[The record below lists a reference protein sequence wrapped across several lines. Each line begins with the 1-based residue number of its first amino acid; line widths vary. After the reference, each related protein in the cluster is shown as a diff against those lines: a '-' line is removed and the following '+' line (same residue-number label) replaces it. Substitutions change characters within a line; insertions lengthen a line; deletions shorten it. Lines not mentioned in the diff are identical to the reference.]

1 MNKIVYI
8 ALGSVLLAS
17 CKVGKDYERPSVE
30 TPKQF
35 YNETASDTIVNDLV
49 QLGYAEFFKN
59 EELTDLIKVA
69 LERNVDLQ
77 LAVKNIEQTR
87 LLYTQSKMALLP
99 ELTMNVAANRTESS
113 KNSYLAAN
121 DANRTNNDFNANLN
135 LSWELDIWGKIRR
148 EKEAALATLMQTEE
162 VKRAI
167 ENRLVAEVATSY
179 INLLMLDEQ
188 LKIAQEGIV
197 LRENTYSLTKKMF
210 EVGNETII
218 AMQQAEAQWLESK
231 ELIPQIEQEIALQE
245 SGLNLLLNNYP
256 QAISRSVTLSDLNFI
271 TDLNTGV
278 PVDFLSNRPDVQV
291 AEYALKAANA
301 KVGAAQGQMYPSI
314 VISAQGGFNSFEAS
328 NWFNA
333 PASLFGMVA
342 GGLTQPLF
350 NQKKLKTA
358 YEMAVVEREKAG
370 IEFKNKVIAGF
381 TDVHNALVKIDKIS
395 QKEEVMKKRVDILN
409 TSLTNTKF
417 MFEMDK
423 ASYLEVVNAQGLALQ
438 SSLSFVELKRDY
450 LASLVDLYRALGGH

>member
-8 ALGSVLLAS
+8 ALGSVLFAS
-17 CKVGKDYERPSVE
+17 CKVGKNYERPSVE

-35 YNETASDTIVNDLV
+35 YNEAASDTIVNDLA
-49 QLGYAEFFKN
+49 QLGYVEFFKN
-59 EELTDLIKVA
+59 EELTKLIDLAI
-69 LERNVDLQ
+69 ERNADLQ

-87 LLYTQSKMALLP
+87 LLYTQSRMALLP

-121 DANRTNNDFNANLN
+121 DAGRINNDFNANLN

-438 SSLSFVELKRDY
+438 SSLNFAELKRDY

>member
-8 ALGSVLLAS
+8 ALGSVLFAS
-17 CKVGKDYERPSVE
+17 CKVGKNYERPSVE

-35 YNETASDTIVNDLV
+35 YNEAASDTIVNDLA
-49 QLGYAEFFKN
+49 QLGYVEFFKN
-59 EELTDLIKVA
+59 EELTKLIDLAI
-69 LERNVDLQ
+69 ERNADLQ

-87 LLYTQSKMALLP
+87 LLYTQSRMALLP

-121 DANRTNNDFNANLN
+121 DAGRINDDFNANLN

-438 SSLSFVELKRDY
+438 SSLNFAELKRDY

>member
-1 MNKIVYI
+1 MRKVVYI
-8 ALGSVLLAS
+8 VIGSMLFTA
-17 CKVGKDYERPSVE
+17 CKVGENYERPSVE

-35 YNETASDTIVNDLV
+35 YSETASDTIANDLA
-49 QLGYAEFFKN
+49 QLGYEQFFRN
-59 EELTDLIKVA
+59 EELTGLITTA
-69 LERNVDLQ
+69 LERNTDLQ
-77 LAVKNIEQTR
+77 LAIKNIEQTK
-87 LLYTQSKMALLP
+87 LLFTQSKMALLP
-99 ELTMNVAANRTESS
+99 QLSMNVGANRTESS

-121 DANRTNNDFNANLN
+121 DAGRINDDFNARLD
-135 LSWELDIWGKIRR
+135 LSWEADIWGKIRR

-162 VKRAI
+162 VKRAVQ
-167 ENRLVAEVATSY
+167 NRLIAEVATSY

-188 LKIAQEGIV
+188 LKIAKEGIV

-210 EVGNETII
+210 EVGNETIV
-218 AMQQAEAQWLESK
+218 AVQQAEAQWLESK
-231 ELIPQIEQEIALQE
+231 ELLPQIEQEIALQE
-245 SGLNLLLNNYP
+245 SGLNLLLNKYP
-256 QAISRSVTLSDLNFI
+256 QAISRSVTIGDLNFI

-278 PVDFLSNRPDVQV
+278 PADFLSNRPDVQI

-301 KVGAAQGQMYPSI
+301 KAGAAQGQMYPSL
-314 VISAQGGFNSFEAS
+314 VISAQGGFNAFEAS
-328 NWFNA
+328 NWFSA

-350 NQKKLKTA
+350 NQKKLRTA
-358 YEMAVVEREKAG
+358 YEIAVIERDKAG
-370 IEFKNKVIAGF
+370 IDFKNKVVVGF

-395 QKEEVMKKRVDILN
+395 QKEEVMQKRVDILN
-409 TSLTNTKF
+409 TSLSSTKF

-438 SSLSFVELKRDY
+438 GNLNFAELKRDY

>member
-8 ALGSVLLAS
+8 ALGSVLFAS
-17 CKVGKDYERPSVE
+17 CKVGKNYERPSVE

-35 YNETASDTIVNDLV
+35 YNEAASDTIVNDLA
-49 QLGYAEFFKN
+49 QLGYVEFFKN
-59 EELTDLIKVA
+59 EELTKLIDLAI
-69 LERNVDLQ
+69 ERNADLQ

-87 LLYTQSKMALLP
+87 LLYTQSRMALLP

-121 DANRTNNDFNANLN
+121 DAGRVNNDFNANLN

-438 SSLSFVELKRDY
+438 SSLNFAELKRDY

>member
-8 ALGSVLLAS
+8 ALGSVLFAS
-17 CKVGKDYERPSVE
+17 CKVGKNYERPSVE

-35 YNETASDTIVNDLV
+35 YNEAASDTIVNDLA
-49 QLGYAEFFKN
+49 QLGYVEFFKN
-59 EELTDLIKVA
+59 EELTKLIDLAI
-69 LERNVDLQ
+69 ERNADLQ

-87 LLYTQSKMALLP
+87 LLYTQSRMALLP

-121 DANRTNNDFNANLN
+121 DAGRINNDFNANLN

-301 KVGAAQGQMYPSI
+301 KVGAAQGQMYPNI

-438 SSLSFVELKRDY
+438 SSLNFAELKRDY

>member
-8 ALGSVLLAS
+8 ALGSVLFAS
-17 CKVGKDYERPSVE
+17 CKVGKNYERPSVE

-35 YNETASDTIVNDLV
+35 YNEAASDTIVNDLA
-49 QLGYAEFFKN
+49 QLGYVEFFKN
-59 EELTDLIKVA
+59 EELTKLIDLAI
-69 LERNVDLQ
+69 ERNADLQ

-87 LLYTQSKMALLP
+87 LLYTQSRMALLP

-121 DANRTNNDFNANLN
+121 DAGRINDDFNANLN

-333 PASLFGMVA
+333 PASLFGMIA

-438 SSLSFVELKRDY
+438 SSLNFAELKRDY